1 MMPGATMH
9 HDRRGVVAIEAAIA
23 LALLVVP
30 TVLTLFDLGGL
41 LETRLRVDRALQAG
55 MFAAWAISGASTS
68 QITGAA
74 VAGAGNANGSPTVS
88 ATASFSYLCLAPTG
102 TYASGSAAAAGTA
115 CPSGQV
121 LGEWAAI
128 TTSAAVTLAFPLPGI
143 ASPMTLT
150 ATGLTR
156 VQ

>member
-1 MMPGATMH
+1 MMHREMICR
-9 HDRRGVVAIEAAIA
+9 DRRGVVAIEAAIA
-23 LALLVVP
+23 LALVVVP
-30 TVLTLFDLGGL
+30 TVLALFDLGGL

-55 MFAAWAISGASTS
+55 MFAAWAISGASAS

-88 ATASFSYLCLAPTG
+88 ATASFTYLCLAPTG
-102 TYASGSAAAAGTA
+102 TYASGSAAASGTA

-128 TTSAAVTLAFPLPGI
+128 TASAAVTLAFPLPGV